1 MISCDEFTSLI
12 SYVRIGA
19 SAGLIDVPTETL
31 TNLLV
36 KMQPATINADAG
48 EKYTSAQRD
57 VIRADAIKKA
67 LQ

>member
-1 MISCDEFTSLI
+1 MMSCDEFTSLI

-19 SAGLIDVPTETL
+19 CAGLLDVPVEKL
-31 TNLLV
+31 TYLLV

-57 VIRADAIKKA
+57 VIRADAVKKA
-67 LQ
+67 LE